1 MPTDLVNSN
10 GFGIRGNVTV
20 WHVDEKTGLKL
31 PVLEKSNQIQVSWG
45 HIAAKQIGFRH
56 QPDRADYFISG
67 MYFEYENQI
76 NPAQN
81 VTTTSFDRTLGLPY
95 YNSLSS
101 NQLRDFLRVPLRLE
115 PSLSVAAGSVG
126 AAALTANAQ
135 SNQLTFFAQT
145 AGTVGVHGKP
155 FSHVA
160 NSKVYSAALVAMPVF
175 ADRMRD
181 VIFARINFS
190 TGEQT
195 AKEASSQIGI
205 TWDIVFE

>member
-1 MPTDLVNSN
+1 MPADSVNAN
-10 GFGIRGNVTV
+10 GSGIRGHVTV
-20 WHVDEKTGLKL
+20 WRIDEKTGVRT
-31 PVLEKSNQIQVSWG
+31 PVVEKNNQIQVSWG

-56 QPDRADYFISG
+56 QPDRPDYFISG

-81 VTTTSFDRTLGLPY
+81 VTVTSFDRTLGLPY
-95 YNSLSS
+95 YNTLSS
-101 NQLRDFLRVPLRLE
+101 NLLRDFLRVPLRLE
-115 PSLSVAAGSVG
+115 PSLSVSGSSVG
-126 AAALTANAQ
+126 AAELTAAAM

-145 AGTVGVHGKP
+145 AGTAGVHGKS
-155 FSHVA
+155 FSHLS

-175 ADRMRD
+175 DDRTRD
-181 VIFARINFS
+181 VIFARINFGTS
-190 TGEQT
+190 DQT